1 MGVGE
6 GERARMINEGGGG
19 RGLPRVTQTQA
30 HSSAMPSAVFGMQES

>member
-19 RGLPRVTQTQA
+19 RGLPRVTQTQGGKGFKA
-30 HSSAMPSAVFGMQES
+30 H